1 MKIQKSTASWR
12 HTAEALFK
20 TSPLFSASSPS
31 HTRSI
36 TSDRCSRSTCARS
49 PLRTSIQPNLVITMI
64 SRRCSI
70 TCYPKGFTCHHRRMN
85 HGSYA
90 LAWMNPPTTEPSKPS
105 ALSDDLSF
113 TGSMPFNGF
122 YLRSMLSRIIF
133 LLLAALNLHESAA
146 QTVTSYKS
154 F

>member
-1 MKIQKSTASWR
+1 
-12 HTAEALFK
+12 
-20 TSPLFSASSPS
+20 
-31 HTRSI
+31 
-36 TSDRCSRSTCARS
+36 
-49 PLRTSIQPNLVITMI
+49 
-64 SRRCSI
+64 
-70 TCYPKGFTCHHRRMN
+70 MN

-90 LAWMNPPTTEPSKPS
+90 LAWMIPPTTEPSKPS